1 MKNLILEIRNRLNAS
16 QEDLARMIGI
26 SYATVNRWENGHS
39 QPNKAAQLRL
49 YDICK
54 ERNIDLEDIIQQG
67 YIVSRLE
74 IWHQRSH
81 CSHKQRAL

>member
-39 QPNKAAQLRL
+39 QPISYKKLNLIEKR
-49 YDICK
+49 K
-54 ERNIDLEDIIQQG
+54 G
-67 YIVSRLE
+67 WIVDF
-74 IWHQRSH
+74 
-81 CSHKQRAL
+81 KQS